1 MKSIVTAVALFAA
14 TPAFAHHNGYINP
27 TTGQREYTDD
37 NYEYRGWSGGWRSP
51 RKCYEKKYKEVY
63 RPGTADSP
71 GYVDVYRTTVEVP
84 CGWSRYSAPPTYR
97 EDNAPDECN
106 EDAAFLG
113 GILGGGVAA
122 GISDPDAM
130 VWSIPLGIVSGAITG
145 CQID

>member
-1 MKSIVTAVALFAA
+1 MKSIVTAIALFAA

-27 TTGQREYTDD
+27 TTGEPERSE
-37 NYEYRGWSGGWRSP
+37 YEYRGWSGWTSSRT
-51 RKCYEKKYKEVY
+51 CYEKKYKEVY
-63 RPGTADSP
+63 RPGTANSP

-84 CGWSRYSAPPTYR
+84 CGWRRSSPPSIRRDTAP
-97 EDNAPDECN
+97 NECN
-106 EDAAFLG
+106 EDGAFLG

-130 VWSIPLGIVSGAITG
+130 AWSIPLGIVTGAITG

>member
-1 MKSIVTAVALFAA
+1 M
-14 TPAFAHHNGYINP
+14 
-27 TTGQREYTDD
+27 
-37 NYEYRGWSGGWRSP
+37 
-51 RKCYEKKYKEVY
+51 
-63 RPGTADSP
+63 
-71 GYVDVYRTTVEVP
+71 P